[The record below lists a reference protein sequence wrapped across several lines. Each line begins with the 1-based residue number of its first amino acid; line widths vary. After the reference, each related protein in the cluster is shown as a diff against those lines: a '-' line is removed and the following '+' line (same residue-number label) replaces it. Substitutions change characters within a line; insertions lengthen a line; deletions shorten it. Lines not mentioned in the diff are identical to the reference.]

1 MDMDRM
7 IAMHSQELDTLHNLK
22 IDESTSSSASQGTV
36 TAPKSNGTISDTPN
50 LKVKNFG
57 SWEPKEFES
66 SFGTGKIVG
75 PVGYYISWNSRP
87 AEEGQEPVEVLEVLP
102 VKGWR
107 PVLNRLKQTYNLY
120 FFVS

>member
-75 PVGYYISWNSRP
+75 PVGYYISWNSRA
-87 AEEGQEPVEVLEVLP
+87 AEEGEKEKKEGEGAGTSGGAGSTSSEGMETSAQ
-102 VKGWR
+102 
-107 PVLNRLKQTYNLY
+107 
-120 FFVS
+120 